1 MSRLF
6 ELFDPLAACRSEREV
21 FLVMANELSQ
31 HLAAD
36 QVLAWRQSP
45 WGRPQLWAV
54 AGVSRVERHT
64 DFASWIEKLAS
75 HLRRGAETAV
85 AAVPLDLGLPALQAE
100 RHLHLLDN
108 MLHVRLSGPDG
119 SLVGGVFAGRLQAF
133 DAADIELLSGY
144 AVLAGRS
151 AWAWRRK
158 AWLPV
163 DGWAPLLARQGLRWV
178 IGLAVLAAMFL
189 PVRLSALAS
198 AEVTAREPVTITA
211 TQDGVVE
218 KILVRPNQRV
228 AAGEVLLRFDAAVVR
243 NRLEVARRAVAVADA
258 ELRRASGKAF
268 LDESSRAE
276 LQTLRARVQEKAA
289 ETQYLDELN
298 ARLQIKAP
306 VAGLAVFTEP
316 EAWSGRPVQT
326 GERVMLIADPSKVW
340 LTLYLPPEED
350 IPSRDQAP
358 VTLNLDISPLV
369 SIHATVVESSY
380 EAGMTPEGRPAY
392 VLRALLSDPQALPRI
407 GLRGTA
413 TVYGDTTVLGYYLL
427 RKPMRAARR
436 LLGW

>member
-1 MSRLF
+1 MSSLF
-6 ELFDPLAACRSEREV
+6 GLFDPLAACRSEREV
-21 FLVMANELSQ
+21 FLVIANELSQ
-31 HLAAD
+31 QLAAD
-36 QVLAWRQSP
+36 QVLAWRRNA

-64 DFASWIEKLAS
+64 DFSSWVEKLACR
-75 HLRRGAETAV
+75 LMPGGEAAV
-85 AAVPLDLGLPALQAE
+85 AAVPLVLDPPALQAE

-108 MLHVRLSGPDG
+108 AVHVRLFGPDG
-119 SLVGGVFAGRLQAF
+119 SLVGGIFAGRSRAF
-133 DAADIELLSGY
+133 DAAEIDLLTGY

-151 AWAWRRK
+151 AWGWRRK

-163 DGWAPLLARQGLRWV
+163 DGWAPLLARQRTRWV
-178 IGLAVLAAMFL
+178 VGLAVLAAMFM

-228 AAGEVLLRFDAAVVR
+228 AAGDVLLRFDAAVVR
-243 NRLEVARRAVAVADA
+243 NRLDVARRAVAVAEA

-289 ETQYLDELN
+289 ETQYLDELS

-306 VAGLAVFTEP
+306 VAGLAVFAEP

-326 GERVMLIADPSKVW
+326 GERVMSIADPAKVW

-350 IPSRDQAP
+350 IPSRERAP
-358 VTLNLDISPLV
+358 VTLNLDISPLA
-369 SIHATVVESSY
+369 SIQATVVESGY

-392 VLRALLSDPQALPRI
+392 ILRAVLSDTQALPRI
-407 GLRGTA
+407 GLRGSA
-413 TVYGDTTVLGYYLL
+413 TVYGDTTWLGYYLL